1 MRRLSTALS
10 LAVMAT
16 TVNAAEAPSVLLAA
30 ADALPAARAE
40 EAIGLYD
47 QALAG
52 LNPQRDGPQWLHA
65 VSRKCWLI
73 VHPQPAAALDL
84 IELAAPLADSLGG
97 SLDWQQLRVCG
108 GYAHQRQ
115 EQTDAA
121 LAAYDA
127 GVAAG
132 LAANDLALLS
142 RARVLRGE
150 LQYERGAWSDALA
163 DLKAAFEASEALGD
177 AGGRAYA
184 LTAIAN
190 LYGSAGEHAKA
201 LDYYQQTLTLARETG
216 RRDNE
221 ATALYNLGVT
231 QDKLGNPDA
240 ALRHYREAL
249 AVQRAADLA
258 GDIPD
263 SLRSMAISLIK
274 LERAGEAL
282 ALLDEAD
289 GLPPVQAD
297 PGMRAALKLTRGAAL
312 RHLDR
317 PTEALGLLDSA
328 REWFETTQAAPF
340 LEKIEDERARA
351 LKALG
356 RHAEA
361 LAARERQIE
370 LKDAMHQAWR
380 AEQTARL
387 RVEFDTDRFEQQNRA
402 LATENALRAEAL
414 RAAERIRT
422 LQSWVIASAALTL
435 LALGGLALVQVR
447 NARRLRR
454 IALTDELTGLPNR
467 RATLDYARR
476 QVERRARERMPLSVV
491 ALDIDHFKRIND
503 TFGHDAGDLV
513 LRRVA
518 AALRHFDRG
527 LVGRVGGE
535 EFLAVLPNFD
545 RTRSAAMAESVRR
558 IIEGIDLSEVQPGL
572 RISSSFGIAEVE
584 SGQGWEAAARRADEA
599 LYRAKHAGRN
609 RVEVCAA

>member
-1 MRRLSTALS
+1 M
-10 LAVMAT
+10 
-16 TVNAAEAPSVLLAA
+16 
-30 ADALPAARAE
+30 
-40 EAIGLYD
+40 
-47 QALAG
+47 
-52 LNPQRDGPQWLHA
+52 
-65 VSRKCWLI
+65 
-73 VHPQPAAALDL
+73 
-84 IELAAPLADSLGG
+84 
-97 SLDWQQLRVCG
+97 
-108 GYAHQRQ
+108 
-115 EQTDAA
+115 
-121 LAAYDA
+121 
-127 GVAAG
+127 
-132 LAANDLALLS
+132 LS

-527 LVGRVGGE
+527 WSGASAARSFLRCCRISTAPAAPRWPSRCGGSSK
-535 EFLAVLPNFD
+535 ASTSARSNPGCASVPASASPRSRAARAGKRPRGA
-545 RTRSAAMAESVRR
+545 RTRRSIAPSMPGAIAWRYAPPENRLLRPHDDPPRLDREPAFKRRPNLCPLAFSTMAFA
-558 IIEGIDLSEVQPGL
+558 DN
-572 RISSSFGIAEVE
+572 
-584 SGQGWEAAARRADEA
+584 RRARLSQRTMITRCRSCRSADGSS
-599 LYRAKHAGRN
+599 LYRTF
-609 RVEVCAA
+609 AA

>member
-1 MRRLSTALS
+1 MRRLSTALC
-10 LAVMAT
+10 LALLAGVAR
-16 TVNAAEAPSVLLAA
+16 ADDDPSALLAA
-30 ADALPAARAE
+30 ADALPAARAD
-40 EAIGLYD
+40 EASALYD
-47 QALAG
+47 RALAA
-52 LNPQRDGPQWLHA
+52 LDPRRDSPQWLHA
-65 VSRKCWLI
+65 VARKCWLI
-73 VHPQPAAALDL
+73 VHPQPAAALQL
-84 IELAAPLADSLGG
+84 VASAAPLAGDLGTTA
-97 SLDWQQLRVCG
+97 DWQQLHVCG
-108 GYAHQRQ
+108 GYAHQRL
-115 EQTDAA
+115 ERPNEA

-132 LAANDLALLS
+132 LASQDLELLS

-150 LQYERGAWSDALA
+150 LHYERGAWSDALA

-177 AGGRAYA
+177 GSGRAYA

-201 LDYYQQTLTLARETG
+201 LDYYAQTLAVARETG

-231 QDKLGNPDA
+231 QDKLGQPAA
-240 ALRHYREAL
+240 ALEHYRAAL
-249 AVQRAADLA
+249 AVQRAAGLS
-258 GDIPD
+258 GDVPD

-274 LERAGEAL
+274 LERAAEAL
-282 ALLDEAD
+282 ALLDEAAAQRVVAD
-289 GLPPVQAD
+289 D
-297 PGMRAALKLTRGAAL
+297 PGMQAALKLTRGAAL
-312 RHLDR
+312 RHLNR
-317 PTEALGLLDSA
+317 PQEALRLLDEA
-328 REWFETTQAAPF
+328 REWFESTQAAPF

-356 RHAEA
+356 QPAQA

-370 LKDAMHQAWR
+370 LKDSLHQAWR

-402 LATENALRAEAL
+402 LATENALRAAAL
-414 RAAERIRT
+414 RDAERIRT
-422 LQSWVIASAALTL
+422 LQNWVIASAALTL
-435 LALGGLALVQVR
+435 LALAGLALVQVR

-476 QVERRARERMPLSVV
+476 QVERRARERTPLSVV

-503 TFGHDAGDLV
+503 TYGHDAGDLV

-518 AALRHFDRG
+518 AALRHFDHG

-535 EFLAVLPNFD
+535 EFLAVLPDCD
-545 RTRSAAMAESVRR
+545 RSRSAVVAESVRR

-572 RISSSFGIAEVE
+572 RISSSFGIAEVA
-584 SGQGWEAAARRADEA
+584 SGQGWEEAARRADEA

-609 RVEVCAA
+609 RVEVCAT